1 MLQDSIEYKIDNSLN
16 KTIGELKLSLIYSEL
31 KELNYQKPDNIYY
44 DYAIR
49 LPITPCSNRIAYSV
63 SGKY

>member
-1 MLQDSIEYKIDNSLN
+1 MIQDSIEYKIDNSLS
-16 KTIGELKLSLIYSEL
+16 KTIGELRLSVLYSEL
-31 KELNYQKPDNIYY
+31 NKPNNLYY
-44 DYAIR
+44 NYAIE